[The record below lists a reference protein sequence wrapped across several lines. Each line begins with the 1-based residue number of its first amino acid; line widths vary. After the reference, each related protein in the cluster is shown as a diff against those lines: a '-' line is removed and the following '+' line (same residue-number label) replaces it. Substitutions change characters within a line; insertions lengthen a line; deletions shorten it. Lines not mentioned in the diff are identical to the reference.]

1 MEKKMIIG
9 LGVRTM
15 GAHVLE
21 MLQDS
26 NMGILLCNGVLK
38 REYDGI
44 SSGTICN
51 KDGSFVTQEITSVG
65 GTHDESPLW
74 FTSFNLD
81 FGNTEHNFN
90 DIIFRNERT
99 GFFRCKSRNP
109 KRVKWLT
116 RRRMLKY
123 CKGLLREPVIEG
135 VKCETCEWEC
145 CSDSTEACVT
155 CEQYSNWKA
164 KQDNDN
170 ALKIYLS
177 ALYQLESIV
186 NEDGVQL
193 GFVAI
198 KCGRG

>member
-1 MEKKMIIG
+1 MEKKIITG
-9 LGVRTM
+9 LGVRTS

-38 REYDGI
+38 REYDGV
-44 SSGTICN
+44 SSGTIHN
-51 KDGSFVTQEITSVG
+51 KDGSFVTQEVTSVG
-65 GTHDESPLW
+65 GTHDERPLW

-109 KRVKWLT
+109 KKVKWLT

-123 CKGLLREPVIEG
+123 CKGLLRE
-135 VKCETCEWEC
+135 TCEWEC
-145 CSDSTEACVT
+145 CSDSTGACVA

-170 ALKIYLS
+170 ALKICLS

-193 GFVAI
+193 GLVAI
-198 KCGRG
+198 KCG